1 MAAADQSF
9 GNHARFFPMFHFF
22 AFPIVAGN
30 ALVELWHLVQAPGG
44 AQLWTALVAVALML
58 AVFAS
63 RVMALR
69 AQDRVIRL
77 EERLRLAKVLPAE
90 LQPRIEEL
98 TMRQLVGL
106 RFASDGE
113 LPQLVRKVLDG
124 AAKTEKEIKQ
134 AITNWRADHARV

>member
-1 MAAADQSF
+1 MAAAEQNY

-22 AFPIVAGN
+22 AFPIVAING
-30 ALVELWHLVQAPGG
+30 LLEVWHLVQAPSM
-44 AQLWTALVAVALML
+44 AALWTALVALALAM
-58 AVFAS
+58 AVLGS

-69 AQDRVIRL
+69 AQDRAIRL
-77 EERLRLAKVLPAE
+77 EERLRLAQVLPAD

-98 TMRQLVGL
+98 TMRQIIGL

-134 AITNWRADHARV
+134 AVTNWRADHQRV

>member
-1 MAAADQSF
+1 MAAEQSY
-9 GNHARFFPMFHFF
+9 GNHARFFPPFHFF
-22 AFPIVAGN
+22 AFPIVAIN
-30 ALVELWHLVQAPGG
+30 ALIQLWHLVQAPGLG
-44 AQLWTALVAVALML
+44 GLWTALVAVAF
-58 AVFAS
+58 AVAVLSS

-124 AAKTEKEIKQ
+124 AAKTEKQIKQ
-134 AITNWRADHARV
+134 AVTNWRADHERV

>member
-1 MAAADQSF
+1 MAAAEQNY

-22 AFPIVAGN
+22 AFPIVAIN
-30 ALVELWHLVQAPGG
+30 ALIELWHFVRAPGG
-44 AQLWTALVAVALML
+44 AGLWTALVAVALAL
-58 AVFAS
+58 AVLGS

-77 EERLRLAKVLPAE
+77 EERLRLAQVLPAE
-90 LQPRIEEL
+90 LQPRIEDL

-113 LPQLVRKVLDG
+113 VPQLVRKVLDG

-134 AITNWRADHARV
+134 AVTNWRADHERV